1 MTRNDIGFTV
11 ARQVRST
18 EIAFDRAIAEAGQLI
33 TLMATG
39 RIEARL
45 AAAVGQDALMSVTTA
60 LSSMAGA
67 RGSLVAAH
75 GELARS
81 ADNLDIPY
89 AIAGPEL
96 KPDDDKPVGTILRVA
111 A

>member
-1 MTRNDIGFTV
+1 MTRNDIGYVV
-11 ARQVRST
+11 ARQVRAT

-33 TLMATG
+33 TLMANG

-45 AAAVGQDALMSVTTA
+45 AAVVGQDALVGVTTA

-67 RGSLVAAH
+67 RGNLVFAH

-81 ADNLDIPY
+81 ADSLDIPY
-89 AIAGPEL
+89 ALAGPEM
-96 KPDDDKPVGTILRVA
+96 KPDDDKPVGTILRVVA
-111 A
+111 